1 MTTPAYQRERGRLA
15 EALKALR
22 VGAGL
27 SGARLAEMLGWQQSK
42 VSKIETRKQLPSQ
55 DDITAWAGAVSA
67 TPEAASDLL
76 AMLRAARVEYAAWK
90 DAYRESGADSVQA
103 DILELE
109 AQTTRIAEFQPGM
122 ISGLLQTSE
131 YAREFLHLA
140 CGPLSYGQDED
151 EIDRMVAKRMQRQQV
166 LYQPAKRARVVML
179 EGALRARV
187 VSVPTLIGQLDR
199 LLAVIGL
206 PTLELGIIPFE
217 AAVPVFPLSGF
228 RLYDNLVIVSV
239 GRATVYR
246 TLERTRA

>member
-42 VSKIETRKQLPSQ
+42 VSKIETRKQLPSE
-55 DDITAWAGAVSA
+55 DDIAAWVGAVGA
-67 TPEAASDLL
+67 TPETASDLL
-76 AMLRAARVEYAAWK
+76 AMLRGARVEYAAWK
-90 DAYRESGADSVQA
+90 DAYRDSGADRVQA

-109 AQTTRIAEFQPGM
+109 APTTRIAEFQPGM

-131 YAREFLHLA
+131 YAQEFLHLA

-166 LYQPAKRARVVML
+166 LYQPATRVQVVML

-187 VSVPTLIGQLDR
+187 VSVPTLVGQLDR

-206 PTLELGIIPFE
+206 PTLELGIIPF
-217 AAVPVFPLSGF
+217 
-228 RLYDNLVIVSV
+228 
-239 GRATVYR
+239 
-246 TLERTRA
+246 